1 LILVIGHGAENP
13 ALGEIDAKDPSLVC
27 LPSLPDDGNRC
38 SLGEVMLTTVS
49 CGKAELLK
57 GTARGDNGVS
67 DLKLDA
73 AIPESLLPFRAGT

>member
-1 LILVIGHGAENP
+1 
-13 ALGEIDAKDPSLVC
+13 
-27 LPSLPDDGNRC
+27 
-38 SLGEVMLTTVS
+38 MLTTVS